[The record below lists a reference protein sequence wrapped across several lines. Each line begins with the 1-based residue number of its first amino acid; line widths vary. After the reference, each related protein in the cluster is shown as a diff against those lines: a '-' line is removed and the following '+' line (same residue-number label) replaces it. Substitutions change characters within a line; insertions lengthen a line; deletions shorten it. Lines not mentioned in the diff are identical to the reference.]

1 MATDR
6 HPGIPW
12 SYAVLCS
19 GRTALAVRMRDER
32 RPRMEGLEVTVLLG
46 LTILTGALLAPRLR
60 LALPLVLVII
70 GLALGFVPALREIQ
84 LPPETVLLLFLPVML
99 FWESLTTSLRAI
111 RRDFRYI
118 LPMSTLLVVASA
130 FAVAGIGLLF
140 GLPWETALILG
151 AAVAP
156 PDATAVAALGR
167 LLPRRM
173 FMKLKAESLTNDGT
187 ALVLYAIGISL
198 AVGGHVTPLS
208 VTWSVVVSYL
218 GGIAAGVAVAA
229 LAFLLLRAVSST
241 IVINTTLLLVPFVAF
256 LLAELITASGVLAV
270 VVAGVIIAYVSP
282 TVTTA
287 QSRRQAE
294 SAWPFGV
301 FLLNGALF
309 VLIGLEVQY
318 VVHQISAGAIGRLVL
333 VTLAV
338 WVALLVVRYLFQLL
352 SVPFYQRTGPRPPQG
367 VRARSRV
374 LSTFAGMRGAVSLAI
389 ALSVPA
395 GTVAGGAV
403 DGRDEIVFVT
413 AGVILLS
420 LLVQGTLLPA
430 IVRWARIPA
439 DQGEVEEYEL
449 AERTISGAA
458 LSALDDL
465 AVQHEISDDVRD
477 RIRFEGYQMLEYT
490 NARTLAREQALVD
503 AEVKALDEML
513 GQPDPLAAGTEPE
526 ADASGSEG
534 ISSGGI
540 GSDGIGGEPIETDG
554 QGAAGGS
561 APRRTLIEGA
571 TLQMIAT
578 SEDVDLLQRSP
589 LVRHEEFTRLKLA
602 LLDRKREVLLGL
614 RRSGT
619 VDDLVVRRISARLD
633 LEQLRLQG
641 LEDLD

>member
-1 MATDR
+1 
-6 HPGIPW
+6 
-12 SYAVLCS
+12 
-19 GRTALAVRMRDER
+19 
-32 RPRMEGLEVTVLLG
+32 MEGLEVTVLLG

-118 LPMSTLLVVASA
+118 LPMSTLLVVVSA

-198 AVGGHVTPLS
+198 AVGGHITPLS
-208 VTWSVVVSYL
+208 VTWSVIVSYL

-241 IVINTTLLLVPFVAF
+241 IVINTALLLVPFVAF

-338 WVALLVVRYLFQLL
+338 WVALLIVRYLFQLL
-352 SVPFYQRTGPRPPQG
+352 SVPFYQRTGPRPPRG

-395 GTVAGGAV
+395 GAVAGGAL

-465 AVQHEISDDVRD
+465 AVRFEVSDDVRD
-477 RIRFEGYQMLEYT
+477 RIRFEGYQMLEYA

-526 ADASGSEG
+526 QDASGSDG
-534 ISSGGI
+534 IPSGGIGSDGI
-540 GSDGIGGEPIETDG
+540 GSDGIGGEPIAADE
-554 QGAAGGS
+554 QGTAGGS

-589 LVRHEEFTRLKLA
+589 LVRHEEFTRLKLG

-641 LEDLD
+641 LEDFD

>member
-1 MATDR
+1 
-6 HPGIPW
+6 
-12 SYAVLCS
+12 
-19 GRTALAVRMRDER
+19 
-32 RPRMEGLEVTVLLG
+32 
-46 LTILTGALLAPRLR
+46 
-60 LALPLVLVII
+60 
-70 GLALGFVPALREIQ
+70 
-84 LPPETVLLLFLPVML
+84 ML

-198 AVGGHVTPLS
+198 AVGGHITPLS
-208 VTWSVVVSYL
+208 VTWSVVVSYV

-229 LAFLLLRAVSST
+229 LGFLLLRAIGST
-241 IVINTTLLLVPFVAF
+241 IVINTTLLLIPFVAF
-256 LLAELITASGVLAV
+256 LVAELIGASGVLAV

-318 VVHQISAGAIGRLVL
+318 VVHQVSAGAIGRLVL

-338 WVALLVVRYLFQLL
+338 WVVLLVVRYLFQLL
-352 SVPFYQRTGPRPPQG
+352 SVPFYQRTGPRPPRG

-395 GTVAGGAV
+395 GAVAGGEL

-439 DQGEVEEYEL
+439 DQAEVEEYEL

-458 LSALDDL
+458 LAALDDL
-465 AVQHEISDDVRD
+465 AAAHEVSDEVRD
-477 RIRFEGYQMLEYT
+477 RIRFEGYQMLEYA

-503 AEVKALDEML
+503 AEVRALDELL
-513 GQPDPLAAGTEPE
+513 GQPDPLAAGTEPDG
-526 ADASGSEG
+526 DASGSEG
-534 ISSGGI
+534 I
-540 GSDGIGGEPIETDG
+540 GSDGMGSDPIGGAPVR
-554 QGAAGGS
+554 GAEESGTTGGS
-561 APRRTLIEGA
+561 GARRTLIEGA

-589 LVRHEEFTRLKLA
+589 LIRHEEHSRLKLA

-633 LEQLRLQG
+633 LEQLRMQG
-641 LEDLD
+641 LEDFD